1 MKPLELRKRMRSGSE
16 MNSSWGLLHAGL
28 QTVLDTALDPVVVM
42 DPEGMVI
49 GWNGHSE
56 KCFGWTWDEVR
67 GQRLSDMIVPPEY
80 RHAHDDGLT
89 HYLKTGVGPVLDQ
102 RIEVSA
108 LLRDGSQMP
117 IELSVTASEQFGDKL
132 FIGFI
137 RDISARKQEAE
148 RQQRILQESE
158 HRVKNMLTVVQ
169 AIALQTAAN
178 SADMAGFTTTFSGR
192 LESLARAH
200 QLLVGQVWQDVAI
213 SALADR
219 VLGAEVIAGRA
230 RFGGPELLLKAG
242 QVLGLSMILHEL
254 YTNAIKYGALCRDEG
269 QIEVDWASDG
279 EMIELTWRELGT
291 PCETPDTPSSGF
303 GQRMIAMSVKSD
315 LSGTIERDWR
325 SDGLTAVLKFP
336 AAG

>member
-1 MKPLELRKRMRSGSE
+1 
-16 MNSSWGLLHAGL
+16 MNLSWGLLHAGL

-42 DPEGMVI
+42 DTDGMVI
-49 GWNGHSE
+49 GWNAHSE
-56 KCFGWTWDEVR
+56 ACFGWSWDEAR
-67 GQRLSDMIVPPEY
+67 GQRLSDIIVPPEF
-80 RHAHDDGLT
+80 RHAHDNGLT
-89 HYLKTGVGPVLDQ
+89 HYLNTGEGPVLDQ

-108 LLRDGSQMP
+108 LHRDGSSMP
-117 IELSVTASEQFGDKL
+117 IELSVTASEQFGGKL

-137 RDISARKQEAE
+137 RDISDRKKEAE

-169 AIALQTAAN
+169 AIAFQTAAN
-178 SADMAGFTTTFSGR
+178 ATDMAGFTKSFSGR

-200 QLLVGQVWQDVAI
+200 QLLVGQVWHDVAI

-219 VLGAEVIAGRA
+219 VLGAEVVAGRA

-269 QIEVDWASDG
+269 QIELDWAIDG
-279 EMIELTWRELGT
+279 ETIVLTWRELGT
-291 PCETPDTPSSGF
+291 PCDVPDGPSSGF

-315 LSGTIERDWR
+315 LCGTIERDWR
-325 SDGLTAVLKFP
+325 SDGLTATLRFP
-336 AAG
+336 A

>member
-1 MKPLELRKRMRSGSE
+1 
-16 MNSSWGLLHAGL
+16 MNLSWGILHAGL

-42 DPEGMVI
+42 DTDGMII
-49 GWNGHSE
+49 GWNEHSE
-56 KCFGWTWDEVR
+56 ACFGWSWDEAR
-67 GQRLSDMIVPPEY
+67 GQRLSQLIIPPDY
-80 RHAHDDGLT
+80 RTAHEKGLT
-89 HYLKTGVGPVLDQ
+89 HFLATGDGPVLNS

-108 LLRDGSQMP
+108 LHRDGRQIP
-117 IELSVTASEQFGDKL
+117 VELSVAASEQFGGKL
-132 FIGFI
+132 FVGFL
-137 RDISARKQEAE
+137 RDISDRQEAAE

-169 AIALQTAAN
+169 AIAIQTASN
-178 SADMAGFTTTFSGR
+178 SPDMASFSASFTGR
-192 LESLARAH
+192 LDSLARAH

-254 YTNAIKYGALCRDEG
+254 HTNAIKYGALCTEKGR
-269 QIEVDWASDG
+269 IEVDWTIEGD
-279 EMIELTWRELGT
+279 MIELIWREVGS
-291 PCETPDTPSSGF
+291 PCQSDEAPSSGF

-315 LSGTIERDWR
+315 LNGTIDRDWR
-325 SDGLTAVLKFP
+325 SDGLTATLRFP
-336 AAG
+336 AEA